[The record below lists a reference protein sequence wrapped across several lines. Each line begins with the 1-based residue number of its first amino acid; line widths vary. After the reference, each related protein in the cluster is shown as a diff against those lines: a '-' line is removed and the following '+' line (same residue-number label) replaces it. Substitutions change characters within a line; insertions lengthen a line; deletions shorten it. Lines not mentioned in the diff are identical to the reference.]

1 MRTGAVPLD
10 MLTLEARHT
19 MRIVPISSHLV
30 RAALMSLC
38 AAAPFAGWA
47 DAKAES
53 VADFYKGKTITLS
66 VGYSPGGAYDGVAR
80 ILARHMQPFIP
91 GNPTI
96 IIKNAPGAGSLSLTN
111 QLYNVAPRDGTQ
123 FGIIARGMPM
133 EPLIGQSNPLFD
145 STKFTWI
152 GSAAN
157 EVSLCVTYEGS
168 EVKTWADALAKPFTV
183 AGNGSGSDPDV
194 FANVLRNL
202 FAVKDRL
209 ISGYPGTAEISLALE
224 RREVDGRCGW
234 SWTSIKSEKSAW
246 LAEKKLNL
254 IVQLALEK
262 AHDLADVPLII
273 DLAQNDQQ
281 RQILKL
287 IFSRQTMGRPFVA
300 PPGIPADRRDALRA
314 AFDQTMRDPAFLAE
328 AEKSKIEINPVSG
341 VEIEALMADLYRT
354 PPDVVALARRA
365 VEGAH

>member
-1 MRTGAVPLD
+1 MEIPSRVLF
-10 MLTLEARHT
+10 
-19 MRIVPISSHLV
+19 
-30 RAALMSLC
+30 AALMSLC
-38 AAAPFAGWA
+38 AAALAPSTEAR
-47 DAKAES
+47 AES

-66 VGYSPGGAYDGVAR
+66 VGYSAGGAYDGVAR
-80 ILARHMQPFIP
+80 ILARHMPQYIP

-111 QLYNVAPRDGTQ
+111 QLYNVTPRDGTQ
-123 FGIIARGMPM
+123 FGIIARGMAM
-133 EPLIGQSNPLFD
+133 EPLIGHSNTRFD
-145 STKFTWI
+145 ATKFTWI

-168 EVKTWADALAKPFTV
+168 DVKTWADALAKPFTV

-202 FAVKDRL
+202 FGVKDRL
-209 ISGYPGTAEISLALE
+209 ISGYPGTSEISLALE
-224 RREVDGRCGW
+224 RHEVDGRCGW
-234 SWTSIKSEKSAW
+234 SWTSIKAEKSAW

-262 AHDLADVPLII
+262 AHDLPDVPLIV
-273 DLAQNDQQ
+273 DLSQSEQQ

-300 PPGIPADRRDALRA
+300 PPDIPADRRDALRK
-314 AFDQTMRDPAFLAE
+314 AFDETMRDPAFLAE
-328 AEKSKIEINPVSG
+328 AEKSRIEINPVSG
-341 VEIEALMADLYRT
+341 VAIEALMTELYHT
-354 PPDVVALARRA
+354 SPDVVAQARKA
-365 VEGAH
+365 VESSH

>member
-1 MRTGAVPLD
+1 MTLMFRTLYTMAVMQIPF
-10 MLTLEARHT
+10 RHPRT
-19 MRIVPISSHLV
+19 
-30 RAALMSLC
+30 ALMSLC
-38 AAAPFAGWA
+38 AAVSLAGLTDARA
-47 DAKAES
+47 DS

-66 VGYSPGGAYDGVAR
+66 VGYSAGGAYDGVAR
-80 ILARHMQPFIP
+80 ILSRHMPQYIP
-91 GNPTI
+91 GNPSI

-111 QLYNVAPRDGTQ
+111 QLYNVAARDGTQ

-133 EPLIGQSNPLFD
+133 EPLIGHSSTKFD

-168 EVKTWADALAKPFTV
+168 DVKTWADALAKPFTV

-202 FAVKDRL
+202 FGVKDRL
-209 ISGYPGTAEISLALE
+209 VSGYPGTAEISLALE
-224 RREVDGRCGW
+224 RKEVDGRCGW
-234 SWTSIKSEKSAW
+234 SWTSIKAEKSAW
-246 LAEKKLNL
+246 LTEKKLNL

-262 AHDLADVPLII
+262 AHDLPDVPLIV
-273 DLAQNDQQ
+273 DLSQSEQQ

-300 PPGIPADRRDALRA
+300 PPDIPADRRDALRK
-314 AFDQTMRDPAFLAE
+314 AFDETMRDAGFLAE

-354 PPDVVALARRA
+354 PPDVVEEARKA
-365 VEGAH
+365 VEGSR

>member
-1 MRTGAVPLD
+1 MT
-10 MLTLEARHT
+10 
-19 MRIVPISSHLV
+19 IVRSALV
-30 RAALMSLC
+30 GVALC
-38 AAAPFAGWA
+38 AVLAHAKA
-47 DAKAES
+47 DA

-80 ILARHMQPFIP
+80 ILSRHMPQYIP
-91 GNPTI
+91 GNPAI

-111 QLYNVAPRDGTQ
+111 QLYNVAVHDGTQ

-133 EPLIGQSNPLFD
+133 EPLIGKSNTLFD

-168 EVKTWADALAKPFTV
+168 TVKTWADALAKPFTV

-202 FAVKDRL
+202 FGVKDRL
-209 ISGYPGTAEISLALE
+209 ISGYPGTSEISLALE
-224 RREVDGRCGW
+224 RHEVDGRCGW
-234 SWTSIKSEKSAW
+234 SWTSIKAEKSAW

-262 AHDLADVPLII
+262 APELPDIPLIT
-273 DLAQNDQQ
+273 DLAQGDQQ

-287 IFSRQTMGRPFVA
+287 IFSRQTLGRPFVA
-300 PPGIPADRRDALRA
+300 PPNIPADRRDALRT
-314 AFDQTMRDPAFLAE
+314 AFDQTMKDAAFLAE
-328 AEKSKIEINPVSG
+328 TEKSRIEINPVSG
-341 VEIEALMADLYRT
+341 VEIERLMADLYRT
-354 PPDVVALARRA
+354 PPDVVAEARKA
-365 VEGAH
+365 VEGAP